1 MYKTIQQN
9 IRPIILLSLGF
20 LLVSGSANAQIIP
33 DRTLPRNS
41 VINRQ
46 GNRFNI
52 RGGTTRGRNLFHSFQ
67 QFSVPTN
74 GAAHFQNSLQIQ
86 NIFSRVTGNS
96 ISNID
101 GLIRANGRAN
111 LFFINPNGILFGQNA
126 RLNIGG
132 SFFAG
137 TADSIKFADGFEFSA
152 ISRNSPPIRIQ
163 NDFPVGFGFGSNSG
177 DIVVNNIGH
186 SFPETESL
194 VQFQP
199 SIINNTSEGLQVNPQ
214 QTIAL
219 FGANIILKSGILTAK
234 SGQIELASVREGTV
248 RFRPDSAGW
257 NFNYQGISSKNFQ
270 NIELSNRSLID
281 VGSAANQNASGSIQM
296 TGNKINLTNGS
307 ILLSQNTGELPS
319 GDIKITAFDSL
330 VINENISN
338 DRPIPVL
345 RGGIY
350 SKVNSSGNGAN
361 IILST
366 PILRVDTANIVTD
379 SFNIGKSGN
388 INISTERFIVGDG
401 SYISSIAFSNGQGG
415 DISVAAKESIEAIGF
430 VNTQGGDS
438 GIFSFTTRLADG
450 GNITITTQRIK
461 LNNGAGIEANL
472 VPFLFAVPTTDNVL
486 DGRGGD
492 ITLNVEKSVEIT
504 GTINAT
510 IPGGP
515 PGIFSLKPTVIGTTT
530 QGDTDAGNLEIN
542 TSRII
547 IQNGARIRSNTLAI
561 GNSGNIKINASEF
574 INIDGSVS
582 DPIETLPSSIFAA
595 SQVPDLGLRLGLGL
609 SPNPE
614 GDAGNVTVNTPLL
627 DISNGAEITVRSEAR
642 GNAGR
647 LNVNTN
653 RLTLNNNAEITTT
666 SVSGL
671 GGQINIRGYRN
682 SDRTHTI
689 SLNNGSTIATN
700 NSTSKDPRT
709 GSIDISTRDLFL
721 NNGSSIT
728 ASVDNRNNS
737 LANLLE
743 RNVVVG
749 GNINIDAT
757 GLVNVEGDS
766 SITAE
771 VKNLPPAGS
780 IDGGNVT
787 IQAGRIRLANNST
800 KPEAS
805 AISASVT
812 EDGDGGNI
820 RISTPRGTVAAL
832 DNSDITANAERGN
845 GGNISIRAIGVFIT
859 PDVEISAV
867 SQLGIDGTVN
877 VEVESYSRNLITF
890 ERKEYEQIQQKI
902 GEVCLSPGSESAQ
915 RGDRRSTF
923 GIQEQFPQEDILSGG
938 EWNFNVFL
946 LNKIKRDSQ
955 TWEDLIVPNAVV
967 KTTDGQ
973 TFFGLVCATPADN

>member
-74 GAAHFQNSLQIQ
+74 GAANFQNSLQIQ

-199 SIINNTSEGLQVNPQ
+199 SIINNTSEGLQVNPE

-219 FGANIILKSGILTAK
+219 FGANIILRSGILTAK

-257 NFNYQGISSKNFQ
+257 KFNYQGISTKNFQ

-430 VNTQGGDS
+430 VNTEGGDS
-438 GIFSFTTRLADG
+438 GIFSFTTGLADG
-450 GNITITTQRIK
+450 GNITITTRRIK
-461 LNNGAGIEANL
+461 LNNGAGIEANV
-472 VPFLFAVPTTDNVL
+472 VPISFAGPTTDNVL

-504 GTINAT
+504 GTINA
-510 IPGGP
+510 IVPGPSGEEP
-515 PGIFSLKPTVIGTTT
+515 IFSLKPTVIGTTT

-582 DPIETLPSSIFAA
+582 DAIETLPSSIFAA
-595 SQVPDLGLRLGLGL
+595 SDIPDPDLIFGLGL
-609 SPNPE
+609 SPEPA

-627 DISNGAEITVRSEAR
+627 DISNGAEITVRSETL
-642 GNAGR
+642 GNAG
-647 LNVNTN
+647 
-653 RLTLNNNAEITTT
+653 
-666 SVSGL
+666 
-671 GGQINIRGYRN
+671 
-682 SDRTHTI
+682 
-689 SLNNGSTIATN
+689 SL
-700 NSTSKDPRT
+700 
-709 GSIDISTRDLFL
+709 DISTHDLFL
-721 NNGSSIT
+721 NNGSSIN
-728 ASVDNRNNS
+728 ASVDRS
-737 LANLLE
+737 RFKE
-743 RNVVVG
+743 QEQDKDVG
-749 GNINIDAT
+749 GNININAT
-757 GLVNVEGDS
+757 GIVNVEGDS

-771 VKNLPPAGS
+771 VKNQPDGN
-780 IDGGNVT
+780 IDGGNININAKRV
-787 IQAGRIRLANNST
+787 RLANQS
-800 KPEAS
+800 P
-805 AISASVT
+805 ISASV
-812 EDGDGGNI
+812 DQRGDGGNI
-820 RISTPRGTVAAL
+820 TISTPRGTVAAL
-832 DNSDITANAERGN
+832 DNSDITANAERGD
-845 GGNISIRAIGVFIT
+845 GGNIFIRAIGVFIT

-902 GEVCLSPGSESAQ
+902 GEVCLSPREGSTQ